1 MHYKGELIKDAGEAH
16 KVFLTVMKRMEE
28 ESEQQRKSWSP
39 WRDPL
44 MMFAI
49 GLCVG
54 LAWSAT

>member
-1 MHYKGELIKDAGEAH
+1 
-16 KVFLTVMKRMEE
+16 VMKRMEE

-44 MMFAI
+44 VMFAI